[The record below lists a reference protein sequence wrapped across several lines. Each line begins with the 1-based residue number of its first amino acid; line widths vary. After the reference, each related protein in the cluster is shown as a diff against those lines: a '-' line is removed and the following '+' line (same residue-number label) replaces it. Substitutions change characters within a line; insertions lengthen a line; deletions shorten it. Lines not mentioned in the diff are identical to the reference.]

1 MHKGTGAPLLAVWGL
16 TIPVKRTLCKQMCQC
31 SRAALVLSLFAQGG
45 GKKGK
50 SFRALMMAGVGFV
63 CQKSVPWCS
72 YTRVHYCTGRVY
84 RRAEETSPKCQ
95 ETCGARGHSRA
106 SYLKALFCV
115 LEFIQ
120 TLVSYK
126 MPTPHI
132 NRH

>member
-45 GKKGK
+45 GQERQEFSRIDDGG
-50 SFRALMMAGVGFV
+50 SWFRVPKICTVVLIHQSALL
-63 CQKSVPWCS
+63 
-72 YTRVHYCTGRVY
+72 Y
-84 RRAEETSPKCQ
+84 REGLQAAEETSPKCQ